1 MSVLE
6 QKDVEIAAKILRNG
20 GILVFPTE
28 TVYGI
33 GVVYD
38 NEESFNNLVT
48 TKKRPP
54 NKPFALMCSSSEE
67 ASNYIIVDERQKKL
81 MAKFLPGE
89 ITFLVNAR
97 KDLPTWVTL
106 GTNVIGIRVPDSQ
119 YVVDLISKVG
129 KPCLVTSANI
139 SGDPTSRFFDEVLPI
154 FGDIVDGVV
163 KGECNSLVPTTI
175 VDVTGDELK
184 LIREGPVPFNIIKD
198 YWEKLS

>member
-1 MSVLE
+1 MAVLE
-6 QKDVEIAAKILRNG
+6 QKELEIAAKILKNG

-38 NEESFNNLVT
+38 NEDSFTRLVE

-67 ASNYIIVDERQKKL
+67 ASKYIVVNTRAKKL
-81 MAKFLPGE
+81 MDKYLPGE

-97 KDLPTWVTL
+97 KDLPRWVTL
-106 GTNVIGIRVPDSQ
+106 GTDVIGIRVPDSK
-119 YVVDLISKVG
+119 YVVDLIAEVG

-139 SGDPTSRFFDEVLPI
+139 SGDPTSRYFEEVLPI
-154 FGDIVDGVV
+154 FGDVVDGVV

-175 VDVTGDELK
+175 VDITGDELK
-184 LIREGPVPFNIIKD
+184 LVREGPVPFMDIKD